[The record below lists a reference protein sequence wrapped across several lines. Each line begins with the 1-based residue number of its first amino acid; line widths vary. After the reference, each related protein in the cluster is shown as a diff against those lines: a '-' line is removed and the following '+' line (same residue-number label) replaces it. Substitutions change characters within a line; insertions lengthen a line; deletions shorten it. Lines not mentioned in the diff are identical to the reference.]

1 MTPPVRRF
9 AQALAA
15 VALFNGVL
23 YLCVCDHL
31 RAADKEAEAKKYTEV
46 LKKGKDAKAK
56 TEALQE
62 LGKLAQVQRSL
73 VADALPDIYK
83 ALEDKDAGVRAAAAH
98 ALGQCD
104 EPSDK
109 AVPLLVKMLKAD
121 KSDDVKIGAAKG
133 LAAMGPGAKTALGDL
148 RTVIKESDKKSKLAK
163 AAQQA
168 VKSIQASSK

>member
-15 VALFNGVL
+15 VALFNGLL
-23 YLCVCDHL
+23 YLCLCDHIY
-31 RAADKEAEAKKYTEV
+31 AADKEAEAKKYTEA

-56 TEALQE
+56 TEALNE
-62 LGKLAQVQRSL
+62 LGKLAQVQKSL

-83 ALEDKDAGVRAAAAH
+83 ALEDKDGGVRAAAAY

-109 AVPLLVKMLKAD
+109 AVPLLVKILKDD
-121 KSDDVKIGAAKG
+121 KNDDAKIGAIKG
-133 LAAMGPGAKTALGDL
+133 LAAMGPGAKSALGDL
-148 RTVIKESDKKSKLAK
+148 RTIIKDSDKKSKLTK

-168 VKSIQASSK
+168 IKSINASSK